1 MAVDCTI
8 VCVHCQNKWNI
19 NTVRL
24 HFDDFSS
31 DLSQCDKIN
40 DILLG
45 FGNHTHACVSTRR
58 NNIILYFFPFI
69 QLWFCIK
76 WAFDV
81 DCNAHLYILTYLS
94 MVLLIECDQ
103 LQVFCHIDPFARRIF
118 WRAQRNKGKRSVLN
132 NENMFFNHRNPCKYC
147 IDEKKQQQCE
157 CENTSI
163 ERKKNWCKHFF
174 FVFASKHIMFIKL
187 QANDNVQ
194 VLHCVAYAY
203 RLLFILTMQYA
214 RAC

>member
-81 DCNAHLYILTYLS
+81 DYNAHLYILTYLS
-94 MVLLIECDQ
+94 M
-103 LQVFCHIDPFARRIF
+103 FCWSNAI
-118 WRAQRNKGKRSVLN
+118 N
-132 NENMFFNHRNPCKYC
+132 CKYFV
-147 IDEKKQQQCE
+147 
-157 CENTSI
+157 TSI
-163 ERKKNWCKHFF
+163 PSLVAFF
-174 FVFASKHIMFIKL
+174 DVHNETKGNAQF
-187 QANDNVQ
+187 
-194 VLHCVAYAY
+194 
-203 RLLFILTMQYA
+203 
-214 RAC
+214 